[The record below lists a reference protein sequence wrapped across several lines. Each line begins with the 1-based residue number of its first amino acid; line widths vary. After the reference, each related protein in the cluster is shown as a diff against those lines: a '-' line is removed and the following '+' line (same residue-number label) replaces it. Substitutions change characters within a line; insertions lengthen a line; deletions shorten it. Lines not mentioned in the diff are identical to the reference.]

1 MGEKEEQE
9 VLPMNELSQPP
20 FTWRHFQSDIILLC
34 VRWYLRSSLRYRD
47 LEEMMAEHGLSVDHT
62 TISRW
67 VQHSAPELEKRCR
80 PHLKASNDSWKG
92 DETSLKIKKCGC
104 PSVSA
109 HRSVPYLFDIACYI
123 GQEATRDIPGDHT
136 LWHQTDYLW
145 TKVWQ
150 NQLSSFRK
158 DFCVSANLDA
168 TPTLLCLVIDDE

>member
-92 DETSLKIKKCGC
+92 DETSLKIKKG
-104 PSVSA
+104 
-109 HRSVPYLFDIACYI
+109 
-123 GQEATRDIPGDHT
+123 
-136 LWHQTDYLW
+136 WM
-145 TKVWQ
+145 
-150 NQLSSFRK
+150 
-158 DFCVSANLDA
+158 
-168 TPTLLCLVIDDE
+168 